1 MNKND
6 FFYLGKI
13 LKTHGNYG
21 YFSVFFD
28 VDEPS
33 ALVHAE
39 ALFIGIGNDFIPF
52 MIEDINLGD
61 KNKAILKFEDVDSVG
76 DAEIYN
82 GKSLFL
88 PESMMRRIS
97 GKESGHQGITGFTV
111 MDEKFGNI
119 GILKSV
125 IELPGQNLLQVIFR
139 EREILIPMVGEILI
153 KTDRKKK
160 ILHVKIP
167 EGLIEIY
174 L

>member
-13 LKTHGNYG
+13 LKTHGNNG
-21 YFSVFFD
+21 YLLVFFD
-28 VDEPS
+28 VDDPS
-33 ALVHAE
+33 SLLQAE

-52 MIEDINLGD
+52 MIEEIDLKD
-61 KNKAILKFEDVDSVG
+61 QNKAILKFEDVNSVG
-76 DAEIYN
+76 DAKTYN

-88 PESMMRRIS
+88 PVSLMQGIS
-97 GKESGHQGITGFTV
+97 GNEFRHQGILGFTI
-111 MDEKFGNI
+111 MDDKYGNL

-139 EREILIPMVGEILI
+139 EKEILIPMVDEILV

-160 ILHVKIP
+160 ILHVKVP
-167 EGLIEIY
+167 AGLIEIY